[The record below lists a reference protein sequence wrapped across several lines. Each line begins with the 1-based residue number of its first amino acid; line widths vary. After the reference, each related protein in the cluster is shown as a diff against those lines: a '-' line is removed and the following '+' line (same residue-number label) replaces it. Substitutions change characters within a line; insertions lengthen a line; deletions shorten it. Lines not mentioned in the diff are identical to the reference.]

1 MLKSSGYRTSSS
13 NMTPH
18 REPHENIATDLMIGV
33 PTMVH
38 MVDLA
43 GRGMMGHHM
52 SNTQIQTGSVDK
64 DSTSLTNSLKTVSLV
79 KRPIAAGG
87 LNIIE
92 TTRVAV
98 S

>member
-13 NMTPH
+13 NMIPH

-33 PTMVH
+33 PTMIH

-43 GRGMMGHHM
+43 GRGMMGHHI
-52 SNTQIQTGSVDK
+52 SHTQVHKMSVDK
-64 DSTSLTNSLKTVSLV
+64 DSTSQTNSLMTVSLV

-87 LNIIE
+87 G
-92 TTRVAV
+92 
-98 S
+98 